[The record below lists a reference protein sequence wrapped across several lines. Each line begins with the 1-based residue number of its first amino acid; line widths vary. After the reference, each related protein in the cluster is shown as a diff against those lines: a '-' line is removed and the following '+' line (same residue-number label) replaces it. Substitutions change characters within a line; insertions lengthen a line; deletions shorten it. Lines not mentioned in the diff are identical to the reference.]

1 MLIRPSTAFAH
12 PVLSPHTEDY
22 GDRTFDISIDI
33 EEVPEAGEVVLK
45 GQYVLDDPEVA
56 KLIHSK
62 SAIAGVVVESLETY
76 FQTFVPLPREA
87 FTLEFADGELRGRVA
102 IQAVVAAA
110 HDDVPLRSQ
119 YIAPDYPA
127 HTRHLQSGSVVA
139 ASSIH
144 WFEAGLDKLLPMES
158 IFRLVASDD
167 VEEGLFQVGL
177 DSEAIQIE
185 VNRQLYDT
193 IYGIRGTSMRD
204 ILLPSLFLP
213 AVMNALD
220 VMRNPG
226 SEGLRWHRVIEAR
239 CSSEGITLDQHTD
252 LATAAQ
258 RLLEGPLGLLRTL
271 FNEEDK

>member
-12 PVLSPHTEDY
+12 PILSPHTEDY

-33 EEVPEAGEVVLK
+33 DEDPEAGEVVLR

-76 FQTFVPLPREA
+76 FQTFVPIARDT
-87 FTLEFADGELRGRVA
+87 FTLEFSGGELRGRVA
-102 IQAVVAAA
+102 IQAIVAADG
-110 HDDVPLRSQ
+110 DDVPLRSLH
-119 YIAPDYPA
+119 IAPDYPA
-127 HTRHLQSGSVVA
+127 HTRKLHSGDVIA

-167 VEEGLFQVGL
+167 VEEGLFEIGL

-185 VNRQLYDT
+185 VNRKLYDT

-239 CSSEGITLDQHTD
+239 CSSEGITLDQNTD

-258 RLLEGPLGLLRTL
+258 RLLEAPLGLLRTL